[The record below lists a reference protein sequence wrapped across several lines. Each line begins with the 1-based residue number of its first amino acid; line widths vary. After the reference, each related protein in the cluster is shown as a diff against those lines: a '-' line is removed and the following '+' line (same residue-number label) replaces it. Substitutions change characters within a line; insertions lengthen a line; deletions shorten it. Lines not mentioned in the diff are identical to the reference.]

1 MFIWCKKVKI
11 NTNFTQLMNNK
22 KFQYQNM
29 ILKVIH
35 KFQINLEKEFLNK
48 LNFANMIKYQIIL

>member
-1 MFIWCKKVKI
+1 MFIWYKKVKI